1 MSVSLR
7 LRRRHLRSGAAARTL
22 LGDSSMLRG
31 NPVSQTAERPLPAT
45 RRPRF
50 VGELDTLIRARYP
63 LVYLVSS
70 EEARVD
76 ELLKGICGGHGK
88 SLIGWSAIRGLHR
101 LDETRG
107 IAFPDGTDDPLQA
120 LAAVRGLQ
128 EPALVVF
135 KDLHSWLDDRRLVRA
150 LRELGQS
157 LKSSYT
163 TLILLAPVLQIPVE
177 LEKEIAVLDV
187 PLPTFA
193 ELAELLR
200 DIVGVV
206 RKTGRITVDLKREEG
221 EQLVKAA
228 LGLTLNEAENAFAKA
243 IADDDRLDGSDIQR
257 VMDEKRQVIRKSGLL
272 EYYPVDHALGAVGG
286 LQSLKDWLQRRS
298 RAFSN
303 EAHAFGLPDPRGLL
317 LLGVQGCGKSLT
329 AKAIASQWTLPLLRL
344 DMGRVFSGLIGSSE
358 ENLRRAIRVAESA
371 APAVLW
377 LDEIDKALSGSASSN
392 VSDGGTTARVLGT
405 FLTWLQEKT
414 APVFVVATANRVEG
428 LPPELL
434 RKGRFDE
441 IFFIDLPDAAEREE
455 ILRIHLKRRGRDPA
469 HFDVA
474 GLARRAEQFSGAE
487 LEQVIVEGLHSAFAA
502 GVELADV
509 HLVGAVTETVPLAV
523 TLREEISRLR
533 AWAVDRTRPASSR
546 TSAHP

>member
-1 MSVSLR
+1 MPVVY
-7 LRRRHLRSGAAARTL
+7 AA
-22 LGDSSMLRG
+22 G
-31 NPVSQTAERPLPAT
+31 NTVPQTAERPVPSP

-70 EEARVD
+70 EEPRVD
-76 ELLKGICGGHGK
+76 ELLRGIARGHGK
-88 SLIGWSAIRGLHR
+88 SLIGWTAVRGLHR
-101 LDETRG
+101 MDETRG
-107 IAFPDGTDDPLQA
+107 VALPDQTEDPFAAVQA
-120 LAAVRGLQ
+120 LRGLQ
-128 EPALVVF
+128 EPALVVL

-150 LRELGQS
+150 LRELGQA

-163 TLILLAPVLQIPVE
+163 TVLVLAPVLQLPIE
-177 LEKEIAVLDV
+177 LEKDIAVLDV

-193 ELAELLR
+193 ELADLLR
-200 DIVGVV
+200 DIVGVL
-206 RKTGRITVDLKREEG
+206 RKDGRVTVDLKREEG
-221 EQLVKAA
+221 EQLIKAA
-228 LGLTLNEAENAFAKA
+228 LGLTLQEAENAFAKA
-243 IADDDRLDGSDIQR
+243 IADDDRLDASDIQR

-272 EYYPVDHALGAVGG
+272 EYYPVDHALAAVGG
-286 LQSLKDWLQRRS
+286 LQSLKDWLHRRA
-298 RAFSN
+298 RAFSA
-303 EAHAFGLPDPRGLL
+303 EAHAFGLPEPRGLL

-329 AKAIASQWTLPLLRL
+329 AKAIASQWALPLLRL
-344 DMGRVFSGLIGSSE
+344 DMGRVFSGLVGSSE

-441 IFFIDLPDAAEREE
+441 IFFIDLPDAAERQE
-455 ILRIHLKRRGRDPA
+455 ILRIHLSRRGRAPEA
-469 HFDVA
+469 FDLA
-474 GLARRAEQFSGAE
+474 GLAARAEQYSGAE
-487 LEQVIVEGLHSAFAA
+487 LEQAVVEGLHAAFHAHT
-502 GVELADV
+502 ELTDA
-509 HLVGAVTETVPLAV
+509 HLAQAISESVPLAV
-523 TLREEISRLR
+523 TLREEIARIR
-533 AWAVDRTRPASSR
+533 AWAADRTRPASRPVSR
-546 TSAHP
+546 